1 MTTLEPESGAAPPS
15 AQLLLEEAVLLC
27 HAMVAHVAAS
37 NDVDVFFIKG
47 PVSALQGLRPPKVS
61 VDVDVMVPPASMAA
75 LTAALDLRG
84 WRERPSEAESSAFP
98 HHSVTLFH
106 DDWPNN
112 IDLHHRFPGMEAPAP
127 DSFAKMWKR
136 TQPATL
142 AGCRLQVPERPLAI
156 VFLALHALRSPSRE
170 SGNVELDFLLSLELA
185 ALKSEIIHC
194 STETGSLGALRPFL
208 TSAFGE
214 DCVPTW
220 PSESAEWRNRRA
232 VGAAGSLRAI
242 SILSAGWK
250 ERPKLVVRALAP
262 SRESIL
268 GANLYSDMSAAGYVR
283 NQARRWGRLLRA
295 LPQLTRDLRQFM
307 ADRSS
312 RSE

>member
-1 MTTLEPESGAAPPS
+1 
-15 AQLLLEEAVLLC
+15 
-27 HAMVAHVAAS
+27 MVAHVAAS
-37 NDVDVFFIKG
+37 KAVDVFFIKG
-47 PVSALQGLRPPKVS
+47 PASALQGLRPPKVS
-61 VDVDVMVPPASMAA
+61 VDVDAMVPPGSMAA
-75 LTAALDLRG
+75 LMDALALRG

-106 DDWPNN
+106 DHWPNN
-112 IDLHHRFPGMEAPAP
+112 IDLHHRFPGMEAPVP
-127 DSFAKMWKR
+127 DAFAKMWKR

-142 AGCRLQVPERPLAI
+142 AGCWLRIPEPPLAI
-156 VFLALHALRSPSRE
+156 VFLALHALRSPNKA

-185 ALKSEIIHC
+185 FLKSEIIDC
-194 STETGSLGALRPFL
+194 ATETGSLGALRPFL
-208 TSAFGE
+208 TSAFGD
-214 DCVPTW
+214 DCVPVW
-220 PSESAEWRNRRA
+220 PAESTQWRNRRA
-232 VGAAGSLRAI
+232 VGGAGSLRAI
-242 SILSAGWK
+242 SILSASWK

-295 LPQLTRDLRQFM
+295 LPQLSRDLRQFM
-307 ADRSS
+307 ADRSP